1 MLQAE
6 AIVYIHTL
14 FDVYVCVVARCM
26 VYPNVTALPLEGLFV
41 KGERDVWKRRGC
53 SLIPRPS
60 PFLFLSLQTEEWIVL
75 NAN

>member
-14 FDVYVCVVARCM
+14 FDVCVCVVARW
-26 VYPNVTALPLEGLFV
+26 YPNVTALPLEGLFV
-41 KGERDVWKRRGC
+41 NGERDVWKRC